1 MDSNAT
7 IETVSTDNL
16 PTDVPPRV
24 PGLSPRQHQRVFAQ
38 STKLQD
44 VLYEIRGPVH
54 AHAARLEA
62 EGHRIL
68 KLNIGNPAPF
78 GFEAPD
84 VIMRDIIQALPYA
97 QGYSDSKGILPA
109 RRAVVTRYE
118 LVEGFPY
125 LDVDDVY
132 LGNGVSELI
141 TMTTQALLDNGD
153 QVLIPAPDYP
163 LWTAATSLAGGTA
176 VHYLCDETNGWMP
189 DIEDL
194 ESKITERTKALVII
208 NPNNPTGAVY
218 TREILTK
225 MVELARKHQLLLLAD
240 EIYDKILYD
249 DAEHISVASLAPDLL
264 CFTFNGLS
272 KAYRVAGYRSA
283 WLAITGPKDH
293 AASLLEG
300 VNLLA
305 NMRLCPNVPAQHA
318 IQVALGGH
326 QSIDDLVLPGGR
338 LLEQRDVAW
347 TKLNEI
353 PGVSCVKPRGAL
365 YAFPRLDPEV
375 HEIHDDDQLVLD
387 LLLNEKILLT
397 QGTGFNWPEPD
408 HLRIVTLPWARDLA
422 VAIERLGNFLVS
434 YRQ

>member
-1 MDSNAT
+1 MDVVSTTDSRDLDTSAGRQNAT
-7 IETVSTDNL
+7 RRLD
-16 PTDVPPRV
+16 
-24 PGLSPRQHQRVFAQ
+24 Q
-38 STKLQD
+38 SVKLQN

-84 VIMRDIIQALPYA
+84 VIVRDMIAALPYA
-97 QGYSDSKGILPA
+97 QGYSESKGIMSA
-109 RRAVVTRYE
+109 RRAIVTRYE
-118 LVEGFPY
+118 LVDGFPE
-125 LDVDDVY
+125 LDVDDIY

-141 TMTTQALLDNGD
+141 TMTMQALLDDGD
-153 QVLIPAPDYP
+153 EVLIPAPDYP
-163 LWTAATSLAGGTA
+163 LWTAMTTLSGGRA
-176 VHYLCDETNGWMP
+176 VHYLCDEENGWNP
-189 DIEDL
+189 DLADI
-194 ESKITERTKALVII
+194 ESKITPRTKALLVI

-218 TREILTK
+218 SREVLEGIAN
-225 MVELARKHQLLLLAD
+225 LARKHSLLLLAD

-249 DAEHISVASLAPDLL
+249 DAQHVSLASVAPDLL
-264 CFTFNGLS
+264 CLTFNGLS
-272 KAYRVAGYRSA
+272 KAYRVAGYRA
-283 WLAITGPKDH
+283 GWLAITGPKKH
-293 AASLLEG
+293 AAGFLEG

-305 NMRLCPNVPAQHA
+305 STRLCPNVPAQHA

-326 QSIDDLVLPGGR
+326 QSIEDLILPGGR

-347 TKLNEI
+347 SKLNEI

-375 HEIHDDDQLVLD
+375 HHIHDDEKLVQD
-387 LLLNEKILLT
+387 LLLKEKILVV
-397 QGTGFNWPEPD
+397 QGTGFNWPAHD
-408 HLRIVTLPWARDLA
+408 HVRIVTLPWARDLST
-422 VAIERLGNFLVS
+422 AIERFGNFLAS

>member
-1 MDSNAT
+1 MRG
-7 IETVSTDNL
+7 VSISQQ
-16 PTDVPPRV
+16 PWIAPAQ
-24 PGLSPRQHQRVFAQ
+24 PRQRTLRQ
-38 STKLQD
+38 SSKLQD

-54 AHAARLEA
+54 EHATRLEA

-78 GFEAPD
+78 GFDAPD
-84 VIMRDIIQALPYA
+84 VIMRDMIQALPYA

-118 LVEGFPY
+118 LVPGFPRF
-125 LDVDDVY
+125 DVDDVY

-141 TMTTQALLDNGD
+141 TMTLQALLDNGD
-153 QVLIPAPDYP
+153 EVLIPAPDYP
-163 LWTAATSLAGGTA
+163 LWTASTSLAGGTP
-176 VHYLCDETNGWMP
+176 VHYLCDETQGWNP
-189 DIEDL
+189 DVADL
-194 ESKITERTKALVII
+194 EAKITDRTKALVII

-218 TREILTK
+218 SRETLTA
-225 MVELARKHQLLLLAD
+225 MVELARKHQLLLLSD

-249 DAEHISVASLAPDLL
+249 DAEHISTATLAPDLL
-264 CFTFNGLS
+264 CLTFNGLS
-272 KAYRVAGYRSA
+272 KAYRVAGYRA
-283 WLAITGPKDH
+283 GWLAITGPKEH
-293 AASLLEG
+293 ARSFLEG
-300 VNLLA
+300 VSLLA
-305 NMRLCPNVPAQHA
+305 NMRLCPNVPAQHG

-326 QSIDDLVLPGGR
+326 QSIEDLVLPGGR

-353 PGVSCVKPRGAL
+353 PGVSCVKPRGSL

-375 HEIHDDDQLVLD
+375 HDIHDDEQLVLD
-387 LLLNEKILLT
+387 LLLQEKILVT
-397 QGTGFNWPEPD
+397 QGTGFNWPNPD

-422 VAIERLGNFLVS
+422 DAVERLGNFLAS